1 MARAPEFE
9 ARAAEMR
16 ARMDELQR
24 QRMLQFRILIGAV
37 ALGFVMVLGTVVWV
51 AS

>member
-16 ARMDELQR
+16 GRLDELQR
-24 QRMLQFRILIGAV
+24 QRALQFRILIGAV
-37 ALGFVMVLGTVVWV
+37 AIGFVMVLGLIVWL